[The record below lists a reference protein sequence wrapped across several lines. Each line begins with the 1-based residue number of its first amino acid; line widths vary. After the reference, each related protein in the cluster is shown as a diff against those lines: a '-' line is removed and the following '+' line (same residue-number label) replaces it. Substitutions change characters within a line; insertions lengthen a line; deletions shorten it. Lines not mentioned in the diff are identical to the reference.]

1 MARTKQTARRNTGG
15 KPRNPRVKLKT
26 KVRAKTTLSRGDVV
40 RQTAEKFET
49 SAQYLALTV
58 GKRTFGALVSEEF
71 LNADGDWISTIDK
84 DGQACWKFST
94 SDKNPAVFDGRE
106 WKDGVHAAYVDK
118 LGAKYANG
126 NALLEEGILSA
137 EEHADLTENN
147 QKTPQFWF
155 PRDKDGEQ
163 VWKPFGKYSINM
175 ISFCDSKG
183 NTKRFE
189 NKLNKVAPRKAR
201 TPSPKKITEKK
212 KKKKRT
218 LEPSQPAPQVAVPR
232 RKKAKKVTNPTLA
245 TAKTSQFRGP
255 LFFVETA

>member
-15 KPRNPRVKLKT
+15 KSPRNPGVKLKT
-26 KVRAKTTLSRGDVV
+26 KVRANTLSRGDVV

-58 GKRTFGALVSEEF
+58 GKRTFGSLVSEEF
-71 LNADGDWISTIDK
+71 RNADGDWISTLNK

-106 WKDGVHAAYVDK
+106 WKDGVRAAYVDK
-118 LGAKYANG
+118 LGAKYASG

-137 EEHADLTENN
+137 EEHEALTENN

-201 TPSPKKITEKK
+201 TPSPTK
-212 KKKKRT
+212 KKKKRA

-245 TAKTSQFRGP
+245 TAKTSN

>member
-1 MARTKQTARRNTGG
+1 M
-15 KPRNPRVKLKT
+15 L
-26 KVRAKTTLSRGDVV
+26 
-40 RQTAEKFET
+40 
-49 SAQYLALTV
+49 
-58 GKRTFGALVSEEF
+58 
-71 LNADGDWISTIDK
+71 
-84 DGQACWKFST
+84 
-94 SDKNPAVFDGRE
+94 
-106 WKDGVHAAYVDK
+106 AAYVDK

-126 NALLEEGILSA
+126 NALLEEGILST

-183 NTKRFE
+183 NAKCFE

-212 KKKKRT
+212 KKKRM

-232 RKKAKKVTNPTLA
+232 RKKAKKVTSNLV
-245 TAKTSQFRGP
+245 
-255 LFFVETA
+255 FVETA

>member
-1 MARTKQTARRNTGG
+1 MR
-15 KPRNPRVKLKT
+15 
-26 KVRAKTTLSRGDVV
+26 
-40 RQTAEKFET
+40 
-49 SAQYLALTV
+49 
-58 GKRTFGALVSEEF
+58 
-71 LNADGDWISTIDK
+71 
-84 DGQACWKFST
+84 
-94 SDKNPAVFDGRE
+94 
-106 WKDGVHAAYVDK
+106 AAYVDK

-137 EEHADLTENN
+137 EEHAALTENN

-201 TPSPKKITEKK
+201 TPSLKKTTEKK
-212 KKKKRT
+212 KK
-218 LEPSQPAPQVAVPR
+218 PSQPAPQVAVPR
-232 RKKAKKVTNPTLA
+232 RKKAKKVTNTTLA
-245 TAKTSQFRGP
+245 TAMTSTP
-255 LFFVETA
+255 FFVETA

>member
-15 KPRNPRVKLKT
+15 KSPRNPGMKKLKT
-26 KVRAKTTLSRGDVV
+26 KVRANTLSRGDVV

-71 LNADGDWISTIDK
+71 LNADGDWISTLNK

-106 WKDGVHAAYVDK
+106 WKDGVRAAYVDK

-201 TPSPKKITEKK
+201 TPSPTKTTEKT
-212 KKKKRT
+212 KKR
-218 LEPSQPAPQVAVPR
+218 EPSQPAPQVAVPR
-232 RKKAKKVTNPTLA
+232 RKKAKKVTNTTLA
-245 TAKTSQFRGP
+245 TAKTSN
-255 LFFVETA
+255 LVFVETA

>member
-1 MARTKQTARRNTGG
+1 M
-15 KPRNPRVKLKT
+15 
-26 KVRAKTTLSRGDVV
+26 
-40 RQTAEKFET
+40 
-49 SAQYLALTV
+49 QYLALTV
-58 GKRTFGALVSEEF
+58 GKCTFGSLVSEEF
-71 LNADGDWISTIDK
+71 LNADGDWISTLDK

-106 WKDGVHAAYVDK
+106 WKDGVHAAYVEK

-137 EEHADLTENN
+137 EEHTALTENN

-201 TPSPKKITEKK
+201 TPSPTKT
-212 KKKKRT
+212 
-218 LEPSQPAPQVAVPR
+218 
-232 RKKAKKVTNPTLA
+232 KKAK
-245 TAKTSQFRGP
+245 TSKFRGP
-255 LFFVETA
+255 LFLVETA

>member
-1 MARTKQTARRNTGG
+1 MARTKQTARRTTGG
-15 KPRNPRVKLKT
+15 KSPRNPGMKKLKT

-137 EEHADLTENN
+137 EEHAALTENN

-201 TPSPKKITEKK
+201 TPSPTKT
-212 KKKKRT
+212 
-218 LEPSQPAPQVAVPR
+218 
-232 RKKAKKVTNPTLA
+232 KKAKKTT
-245 TAKTSQFRGP
+245 QFHGP

>member
-15 KPRNPRVKLKT
+15 KSPRNPGMKKLKT
-26 KVRAKTTLSRGDVV
+26 KVRANTLSRGDVV

-71 LNADGDWISTIDK
+71 LNADGDWISTLNK

-106 WKDGVHAAYVDK
+106 WKDGVRAAYVDK

-126 NALLEEGILSA
+126 NALLEEGILST

-147 QKTPQFWF
+147 QKTPQVWF

-201 TPSPKKITEKK
+201 TPSPTKTTEKT
-212 KKKKRT
+212 KKR
-218 LEPSQPAPQVAVPR
+218 EPSQPAPQVAVPR
-232 RKKAKKVTNPTLA
+232 RKKAKKVT
-245 TAKTSQFRGP
+245 KTSTPFS
-255 LFFVETA
+255 VETA

>member
-1 MARTKQTARRNTGG
+1 MVT
-15 KPRNPRVKLKT
+15 PRSP
-26 KVRAKTTLSRGDVV
+26 
-40 RQTAEKFET
+40 
-49 SAQYLALTV
+49 
-58 GKRTFGALVSEEF
+58 
-71 LNADGDWISTIDK
+71 
-84 DGQACWKFST
+84 
-94 SDKNPAVFDGRE
+94 
-106 WKDGVHAAYVDK
+106 
-118 LGAKYANG
+118 
-126 NALLEEGILSA
+126 
-137 EEHADLTENN
+137 
-147 QKTPQFWF
+147 
-155 PRDKDGEQ
+155 GEQ

-175 ISFCDSKG
+175 ISSCDSKG

-201 TPSPKKITEKK
+201 TPSPKKITE